1 MMDDTRGL
9 EAAMDADDLYRE
21 EIFTDRRVGTIR
33 RLTPVT
39 RTGEEDGGRA
49 VAWVGQTQVLTPAGA
64 MPLSFE
70 IAAKTLEE
78 AVAGFPDAAR
88 LAVEDTM
95 RQIEELRREA
105 ASSIIVPEGGAGPL
119 GGPGGPGGLPGGGK
133 IQMP

>member
-39 RTGEEDGGRA
+39 RGGEADASRE
-49 VAWVGQTQVLTPAGA
+49 VSWVGQTQVLTQAGA
-64 MPLSFE
+64 MPLTFE
-70 IAAKTLEE
+70 IAAKSLEE
-78 AVAGFPDAAR
+78 AVAGFPEAAR

-105 ASSIIVPEGGAGPL
+105 ASSIIVPEAGAGAV
-119 GGPGGPGGLPGGGK
+119 GGPGGSGGLPGGGK
-133 IQMP
+133 IRMP